1 MICAGESS
9 GELYGALLSRELRR
23 IWHDVEII
31 GIGGS
36 KMKEEGVNL
45 IAPVSHAIGIT
56 EVVRHVS
63 AIRKNFKKAQEALIN
78 YKPHILVLIDYP
90 DFNIALAK
98 KAKVLNIPILY
109 YVSPQVWAWRGRR
122 VKKIAS
128 LVNKIAVLF
137 PFEVDIYRK
146 TGIPVEFV
154 GHPIAETLPP
164 SPPPLLAGERVK
176 EELKQRIGLN
186 HSLPM
191 ITLLPGSRPSE
202 IKRHIPILKA
212 VAERIHNE
220 FPETQ
225 IVIPLTPE
233 TTLTIEDIPHYIT
246 VLKGMT
252 HEAIACSEV
261 SAVASGTATLETALL
276 RTPMVVFYKLSPL
289 TFFIGKLLIKTEF
302 ISLVNILSKKEVV
315 VELIQEKAT
324 PENIFSEIK
333 RIILDNEYREQMILN
348 LSKIKELI
356 GKKSASLRVAQIV
369 GEITG
374 WNTTGAY

>member
-45 IAPVSHAIGIT
+45 IAPVSHALGIT
-56 EVVRHVS
+56 EVIRYIRI
-63 AIRKNFKKAQEALIN
+63 IRKNFKKAQEALTS
-78 YKPHILVLIDYP
+78 YKPHVLVLIDYP

-98 KAKVLNIPILY
+98 KAKALNIPILY

-137 PFEVDIYRK
+137 PFEVDIYK
-146 TGIPVEFV
+146 KADIPVEFV
-154 GHPIAETLPP
+154 GHPVTETIPRELN
-164 SPPPLLAGERVK
+164 SGTMTK
-176 EELKQRIGLN
+176 EKLKQRTGLN
-186 HSLPM
+186 PTLPV

-202 IKRHIPILKA
+202 IGRHIPILKG

-233 TTLTIEDIPHYIT
+233 TTLTREDIPHYIT

-261 SAVASGTATLETALL
+261 SAVASGTATLETAFL

-289 TFFIGKLLIKTEF
+289 TFFVGKLLIKTKF

-315 VELIQEKAT
+315 VELIQKEAT
-324 PENIFSEIK
+324 SENIFSEIK
-333 RIILDNEYREQMILN
+333 RIILDNKYREQMILN

-356 GKKSASLRVAQIV
+356 GKKTASLRVVQIV